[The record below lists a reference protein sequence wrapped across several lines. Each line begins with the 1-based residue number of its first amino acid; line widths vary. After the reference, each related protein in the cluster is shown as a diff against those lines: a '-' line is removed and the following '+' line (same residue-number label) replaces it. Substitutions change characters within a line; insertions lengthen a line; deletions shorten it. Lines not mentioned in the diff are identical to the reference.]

1 MAIELLNWPEGLA
14 LHDQERKAHPDP
26 PDGLRPRHSRTRP
39 RSLLTKLSCLILLVI
54 VLAGLVGPML
64 LAYDPFQMDTAHKLL
79 PPSAVHLLGTDHF
92 GRDIFTRILYGSRTT
107 LFVGAVS
114 TLFSV
119 TLGLILGI
127 VAGYCGGVLDSLIMR
142 AMDVMLSF
150 PLVLLAIIIIAV
162 LGPGLGNVI
171 IAVGVSQIP
180 LFARLSRSLALSVKQ
195 QEFLEAAVGLGARDS
210 RILRLHV
217 LPNIVT
223 PIVVQATTT
232 VAFAILSATS
242 LNFLGLGIQPPSPDW
257 GSMVNDFRRFIFD
270 RPELPFYPGLAL
282 LVTVLCLNLLGDGL
296 MELVDPTAR

>member
-1 MAIELLNWPEGLA
+1 MSEQGGKPPADELEGA
-14 LHDQERKAHPDP
+14 RV
-26 PDGLRPRHSRTRP
+26 RHSRTLVERKVRAVLIKP
-39 RSLLTKLSCLILLVI
+39 SCLILLAI
-54 VLAGLVGPML
+54 LLGGLVGPL
-64 LAYDPFQMDTAHKLL
+64 LLPYDPFQMDTANRLL
-79 PPSAVHLLGTDHF
+79 PPSAAHVLGTDHF

-114 TLFSV
+114 TSLSM

-150 PLVLLAIIIIAV
+150 PLVLLAIVIIAI
-162 LGPGLGNVI
+162 LGPGLRNVI

-180 LFARLSRSLALSVKQ
+180 LFARLSRSLALSVRQ
-195 QEFLEAAVGLGARDS
+195 QEFLQAAVGLGARDG

-217 LPNIVT
+217 LPNILT

-232 VAFAILSATS
+232 VAFTILSATS

-270 RPELPFYPGLAL
+270 RPELPFYPGVAL
-282 LVTVLCLNLLGDGL
+282 LVTVLCLNLLGDAVL
-296 MELVDPTAR
+296 ELVDPTARPRAI